1 MSLDVVTR
9 SSDQM
14 PAAPPL
20 RPSGR
25 MVSRRGRFGAIALT
39 VGVGLL
45 AILWMSPLYF
55 VAVNSLKDFGS
66 VISNAASLPSPIVTD
81 NFVEAWEAANFARAL
96 INSVVVTTVSVTGL
110 VVLGAMAA
118 WRIVRTPSRTK
129 RVIFFAFVAAMII
142 PFQTVMIPMVQVSAG
157 MNLLDNR
164 LGLVVLYLSFGMPL
178 TVFFLHGFARSSVP
192 VTLEEAA
199 VLDGATSW
207 QTFRH
212 VVFPIL
218 RPAVATVAILH
229 TFWIW
234 NDFLLPLLVIF
245 DPDKRT
251 IPLAVFSFFG
261 VHSDQWNLALA
272 TLVMGMVPI
281 IVFFLLFQRFIIEGV
296 AAGSL
301 KG

>member
-1 MSLDVVTR
+1 MSIDTATR
-9 SSDQM
+9 
-14 PAAPPL
+14 PASGQPVDSPVP
-20 RPSGR
+20 RSGR
-25 MVSRRGRFGAIALT
+25 VVSRRARIGAMALSAG
-39 VGVGLL
+39 VGVL
-45 AILWMSPLYF
+45 ALVWISPLYF
-55 VAVNSLKDFGS
+55 VFVNSLKDFGS
-66 VISNAASLPSPIVTD
+66 VVLNAASLPSPVVTE
-81 NFVEAWEAANFARAL
+81 NFVEAWDTAKVAQAL
-96 INSVVVTTVSVTGL
+96 INSVVITTLSVTGL

-118 WRIVRTPSRTK
+118 WRIARAPSRVK
-129 RVIFFAFVAAMII
+129 RVIFFVFVAAMII

-157 MNLLDNR
+157 LNLLNSR
-164 LGLVVLYLSFGMPL
+164 LGLIILYLGFGMPL
-178 TVFFLHGFARSSVP
+178 TVFFLHGFVPASVP

-199 VLDGATSW
+199 TLDGATPW
-207 QTFRH
+207 QSFRY

-218 RPAVATVAILH
+218 RPAAATVAILH

-261 VHSDQWNLALA
+261 VHFDQWNLALA

-296 AAGSL
+296 AAGSV